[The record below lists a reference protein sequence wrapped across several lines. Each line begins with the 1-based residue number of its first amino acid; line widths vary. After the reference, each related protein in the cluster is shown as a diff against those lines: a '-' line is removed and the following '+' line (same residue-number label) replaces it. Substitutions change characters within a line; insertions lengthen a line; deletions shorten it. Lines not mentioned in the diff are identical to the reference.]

1 MRVLLSHRV
10 FFRMMA
16 ALFCCALAA
25 SCNRENAPDCFQSA
39 GTQETIQRD
48 LDSFSS
54 LELNDYIQYELLDT
68 NYYGVLITAPG
79 NLLSDIETIVA
90 DGVLKVENTNRCNF
104 VRSFKNKITVRICA
118 PDFIDIQN
126 YATGDIVTIG
136 SIQGSKFSIENRGAA
151 GTQRL
156 SLYADTVNVATHTG
170 VCDAIVEGACTS
182 VYLFNQGLGTIDS
195 RDLVSRYAYVNNSS
209 LNDVYVHASDYL
221 FGYVQFS
228 GSIFYLGNPSSID
241 TDIEGEGDVVSY

>member
-16 ALFCCALAA
+16 VFFCCALAA

-39 GTQETIQRD
+39 GTHETIQRD
-48 LDSFSS
+48 LDVFSS

-79 NLLSDIETIVA
+79 NLLNDIETTVA
-90 DGVLKVENTNRCNF
+90 DGVLKVQNTNRCNF
-104 VRSFKNKITVRICA
+104 VRSFKNRITVRICA
-118 PDFIDIQN
+118 PDFADIQN
-126 YATGDIVTIG
+126 YATGDVVTIG
-136 SIQGSKFSIENRGAA
+136 FIQGEKFSIENRGAA

-156 SLYADTVNVATHTG
+156 SLHADTVNVATHTG
-170 VCDAIVEGACTS
+170 VCDAILDGACTT

-228 GSIFYLGNPSSID
+228 GSVYYLGNPATID
-241 TDIEGEGDVVSY
+241 TDIEGEGEVVSY